1 MTRDNEMHMVRLIQT
16 NPEHYI
22 PGFLHI
28 YYAKYLSL
36 QTQEVMEYSSKLEV
50 WILDST
56 DYSKAS

>member
-1 MTRDNEMHMVRLIQT
+1 MVRLIQT

-22 PGFLHI
+22 PGFLHM

-36 QTQEVMEYSSKLEV
+36 QTQEVMECSSKLEV